1 MRPSAPHLSRPPPLD
16 NREEFSDSGDTDE
29 KLRTAA
35 AMTTPYRC
43 LPVSG
48 LLALGMALLLGS
60 CASLDDAPINGASD
74 GTGDPATMARL
85 FPDDGDGE
93 TLIGLT
99 FSGGGTRAAAFAHGV
114 LQAFAETEVTAPD
127 GRRTNLA
134 DRIDFVS
141 GVSGGSVTAA
151 YFGLKGRAALA
162 DFRENFL
169 LRNAEEDLHD
179 NPFNPATLMRVYAGG
194 ANDRSNLPQWLD
206 RNLFHGATFAKLL
219 EKKRPTVWLNA
230 SDIANHAPFVFEPDT
245 FRAICSDLA
254 SLPLSEA
261 VAASAA
267 VPVIFAPVSLE
278 TYPERCAWEMPRWA
292 RFASEHASA
301 PALLK
306 ANARALA
313 AYRDP
318 AKMKYIRLLDGG
330 LTDNF
335 GLAGLTIARAAAE
348 TPHAPLTPRQ
358 AARLKRA
365 MFLVVNSGRG
375 SDTDWTRTRRGPTV
389 TPLLMAV
396 IDTGIDASVRQG
408 FDAFQLTISRWQQ
421 DLVEWRCRLTPAEV
435 TRYVGT
441 TRGWNCR
448 DVKFLSGEVAF
459 DQLPDRREKL
469 QQIATRFV
477 LPADEVDLLI
487 AAGRDATLANPVF
500 NGFLRT
506 TRPPGAAAPAGP
518 RQTLTPERGAPV
530 TLKREN

>member
-1 MRPSAPHLSRPPPLD
+1 MSSLLSRRL
-16 NREEFSDSGDTDE
+16 
-29 KLRTAA
+29 A
-35 AMTTPYRC
+35 
-43 LPVSG
+43 SG
-48 LLALGMALLLGS
+48 LAATALVVLAS
-60 CASLDDAPINGASD
+60 CASLDDAPINHASD
-74 GTGDPATMARL
+74 GSEQSSTLAQL

-93 TLIGLT
+93 TLVGLT

-114 LQAFAETEVTAPD
+114 LTAFAETEIPGPG
-127 GRRTNLA
+127 GRSGRLA

-151 YFGLKGRAALA
+151 YFGLKGSAALT
-162 DFRENFL
+162 DFREKFL
-169 LRNAEEDLHD
+169 LKNAEEDLHD
-179 NPFNPATLMRVYAGG
+179 NPLNPATLMRVYAGG

-206 RNLFHGATFAKLL
+206 RNLYGGATFADLL
-219 EKKRPTVWLNA
+219 KRRRPTVWLNA
-230 SDIANHAPFVFEPDT
+230 SDIANHAPFVFEPNT
-245 FRAICSDLA
+245 FRAFCSDL
-254 SLPLSEA
+254 SKLPISEA

-267 VPVIFAPVSLE
+267 VPVVFAPISLE
-278 TYPERCAWEMPRWA
+278 TFPDRCAWEMPRWA

-306 ANARALA
+306 AHARALA

-318 AKMKYIRLLDGG
+318 AKMNFIRLLDGG

-335 GLAGLTIARAAAE
+335 GLSGLTIARAAAE

-375 SDTDWTRTRRGPTV
+375 SDTDWTRTQKGPTV

-408 FDAFQLTISRWQQ
+408 FDAFQLTVSRWQQ
-421 DLVEWRCRLTPAEV
+421 DLVEWRCKLTPAEV

-441 TRGWNCR
+441 TKGWNCR
-448 DVKFLSGEVAF
+448 DVKFLSGEIAF
-459 DQLPDRREKL
+459 DQLPDRRDRL
-469 QQIATRFV
+469 QKIATRFV
-477 LPADEVDLLI
+477 LPPDEVDLLV
-487 AAGRDATLANPVF
+487 AAGHDATLANPVF

-506 TRPPGAAAPAGP
+506 TRTPGVAAT
-518 RQTLTPERGAPV
+518 RVLTPEREAPV

>member
-1 MRPSAPHLSRPPPLD
+1 MSSLPP
-16 NREEFSDSGDTDE
+16 NRHGRGRALF
-29 KLRTAA
+29 
-35 AMTTPYRC
+35 
-43 LPVSG
+43 G
-48 LLALGMALLLGS
+48 LAGALLLGS
-60 CASLDDAPINGASD
+60 CASLDDAPINAAVD
-74 GTGDPATMARL
+74 GGGTVAADAGV

-93 TLIGLT
+93 TLIGLN

-114 LQAFAETEVTAPD
+114 LEAFAETEMPGPG
-127 GRRTNLA
+127 GRTVNLA

-151 YFGLKGRAALA
+151 WFGLEGRRGLGA
-162 DFRENFL
+162 FREKFL
-169 LRNAEEDLHD
+169 LKNAEENLSD
-179 NPFNPATLMRVYAGG
+179 NPLNPATLAKVYAGG

-206 RNLFHGATFAKLL
+206 ANLFGGATFARLL

-230 SDIANHAPFVFEPDT
+230 SDIANHAPFVFEPAT
-245 FRAICSDLA
+245 FRAFCSDLSA
-254 SLPLSEA
+254 LPISEA

-278 TYPERCAWEMPRWA
+278 TFPERCAWEMPRWA

-348 TPHAPLTPRQ
+348 TPHAPLTARQ

-365 MFLVVNSGRG
+365 MFLVVNAGRA
-375 SDTDWTRTRRGPTV
+375 SETDWARTKQGPTV

-408 FDAFQLTISRWQQ
+408 FDAFQLTVARWQQ
-421 DLVEWRCRLTPAEV
+421 DLVEWRCRLSPAEV
-435 TRYVGT
+435 TRLVGT
-441 TRGWNCR
+441 TKGWNCR
-448 DVKFLSGEVAF
+448 DVKFHSGEVAF

-469 QQIATRFV
+469 QKIATRFV

-487 AAGRDATLANPVF
+487 GAGRDATLANPVF

-506 TRPPGAAAPAGP
+506 TRPPGVAAGRPLAPQGGP
-518 RQTLTPERGAPV
+518 KVTLTPSR
-530 TLKREN
+530 